1 MFIFYSLVLK
11 FRKKIVYKHI
21 NFEVLISNW
30 HIYMYVVTGGVGVKT
45 IANIDKPKYNK

>member
-45 IANIDKPKYNK
+45 IANIDKPKNNK